1 MGGGGVGW
9 GGGSEGGDERGREGE
24 RGRSWGWGWGGG
36 WVGWREEGGGAESLA
51 IAKESFGKAMMH
63 LLWHRVYRHGIR
75 EEADGKHS
83 DGR

>member
-1 MGGGGVGW
+1 M
-9 GGGSEGGDERGREGE
+9 EGGRGRE
-24 RGRSWGWGWGGG
+24 RTGGG
-36 WVGWREEGGGAESLA
+36 KGKELGVVGEGGGERREGVQNLWPLRR
-51 IAKESFGKAMMH
+51 KESFGKALMH